1 MMFLVFA
8 FAKAQSTSSSF
19 YNKDIKAEIWLE
31 QKGEFVEVK
40 GVASN
45 FLQGNAEI
53 RYELTVFKIDSLKN
67 TSKSSQKGRGILKA
81 RNKAFIGNTTVNLKY
96 PGIIRIMLLV
106 YDINDKLVGKD
117 LKEIEKG
124 TLLIKKE
131 DKRDTSYEGIAITGI
146 VLDKTR
152 TKPAKDFFD
161 DFYMKYNQY
170 KLNGKEPVVIRE
182 QFAQGRNSMIKI
194 FVGTQLIHQFFV
206 NPRSDYMESMVD
218 PCIYKVYQH
227 FQRIENT
234 ITQH

>member
-1 MMFLVFA
+1 MLFVFA
-8 FAKAQSTSSSF
+8 FAKAQSSSF

-31 QKGEFVEVK
+31 QNGEFVEVK

-45 FLQGNAEI
+45 FLQGNVEM

-67 TSKSSQKGRGILKA
+67 TSKSSQSGRGVLKA
-81 RNKAFIGNTTVNLKY
+81 RNKAFVGNTTVNLNY
-96 PGIIRIMLLV
+96 PGVIRIMLLI

-117 LKEIEKG
+117 LKEIKKG
-124 TLLIKKE
+124 TFLIDKE
-131 DKRDTSYEGIAITGI
+131 DNRDKSYEGIAITGI
-146 VLDKTR
+146 VLDKTT

-161 DFYMKYNQY
+161 DFYMKYNLY

-194 FVGTQLIHQFFV
+194 FVGTQLIHQFYV

-218 PCIYKVYQH
+218 PTIYKVYQH
-227 FQRIENT
+227 FQRLENT